1 MVIYYAGWGYE
12 CYGDPLQV
20 GDTIEDYFVTEEEDP
35 TWGEEVYYDGHGNL
49 SGDPARSFYV
59 DGKVERIQAL
69 VKVEKLPEELLID
82 LPNTESPLPLDLE
95 RKYSERFL
103 TAFLL
108 TITPTAI
115 YALLPSLVHADFK
128 TIAHQSASFR
138 INNAG

>member
-1 MVIYYAGWGYE
+1 M
-12 CYGDPLQV
+12 
-20 GDTIEDYFVTEEEDP
+20 
-35 TWGEEVYYDGHGNL
+35 

-69 VKVEKLPEELLID
+69 VKVEKLSEELLID

-115 YALLPSLVHADFK
+115 YALLPSD
-128 TIAHQSASFR
+128 S
-138 INNAG
+138 